1 MKPDVLSMRPI
12 FPASQKML
20 EQEFAVHKLWQGGD
34 FESRIAPVADRIRA
48 LVTLGTVGADAR
60 LIDAL
65 PKLEIIASS
74 GAGLG
79 SIDLVRAKERG
90 IVVTNTPDGEALAES
105 VADLAFGMLLG
116 LARRI
121 YESDR
126 FVRDGKWAQ
135 DEFPL
140 GTAVGGKRF
149 GIIGLGSIGRRAA
162 RRAEAFGMTVRY
174 HGPRRKADVSYRYY
188 DTLHALARDAD
199 FLLVCCPARRETRN
213 LIDATVLDA
222 LGPNG
227 ILINVARG
235 SIVDEAALINALRE
249 KRIAGAALDVYANE
263 PQVPPELTALDN
275 TLLTP
280 HIGSATH
287 EIRSARGERVLT
299 NLRSHFS
306 GRPVPNCAA

>member
-12 FPASQKML
+12 FPASQKIL
-20 EQEFAVHKLWQGGD
+20 EQEFAVHKLWQADD
-34 FESRIAPVADRIRA
+34 FDSSVARVSDRIRA

-79 SIDLVRAKERG
+79 SIDLGCAKERG

-121 YESDR
+121 YQGDR
-126 FVRDGKWAQ
+126 FVRDGKWGQ
-135 DEFPL
+135 SQFPL
-140 GTAVGGKRF
+140 GTKIGNKCF
-149 GIIGLGSIGRRAA
+149 GIVGLGSIGRSAA
-162 RRAEAFGMTVRY
+162 HRAEALGMTVCY

-188 DTLHALARDAD
+188 DKLDALARDAD
-199 FLLVCCPARRETRN
+199 FLLLSCPARRETQN
-213 LIDATVLDA
+213 LIDAAVLDA
-222 LGPNG
+222 LGPDG

-235 SIVDEAALINALRE
+235 SIVDEVALVSALRE

-263 PQVPPELTALDN
+263 PHVPPELTALDN

-287 EIRSARGERVLT
+287 EIRSARGERVLA

>member
-12 FPASQKML
+12 FPASQKIL
-20 EQEFAVHKLWQGGD
+20 EEEFAVHRLWQTDDLECG
-34 FESRIAPVADRIRA
+34 VAQVSDRIRA

-74 GAGLG
+74 GAGVG
-79 SIDLVRAKERG
+79 AIDLGRAKERG
-90 IVVTNTPDGEALAES
+90 IVVTNTPDSEALAES

-126 FVRDGKWAQ
+126 FVRDGKWTRH
-135 DEFPL
+135 EFPL
-140 GTAVGGKRF
+140 GTKIGGKCF
-149 GIIGLGSIGRRAA
+149 GIVGLGSIGRSAA
-162 RRAEAFGMTVRY
+162 RRAEAFGMSVCY
-174 HGPRRKADVSYRYY
+174 HGPRRKPDVSYRYY
-188 DTLHALARDAD
+188 DKLDALARDAD
-199 FLLVCCPARRETRN
+199 FLLVSCPARGETRN
-213 LIDATVLDA
+213 LIDAAILDA
-222 LGPNG
+222 LGLNG

-235 SIVDEAALINALRE
+235 SVVDETALISALQE

-263 PQVPPELTALDN
+263 PQVPHQLSALDN

-280 HIGSATH
+280 HIGSSTH
-287 EIRSARGERVLT
+287 EIRSARGERVLA
-299 NLRSHFS
+299 NLRAHFS
-306 GRPVPNCAA
+306 GRPVPNCAV